1 MSKTPTFSTWFRAI
15 RLKKKQTQ
23 IEAAAEIGHTGPT
36 VCRWEKGGSPRAE
49 HLEDVRVWSGV
60 DARRLLKI
68 VATAA
73 A

>member
-1 MSKTPTFSTWFRAI
+1 MSKTPTFAAWFRGV

-23 IEAAAEIGHTGPT
+23 LTAASEMGHTGPT
-36 VCRWEKGGSPRAE
+36 ISRWESGGSPRAE
-49 HLEDVRVWSGV
+49 HLEGVRAWSGIRA
-60 DARRLLKI
+60 DRLLKI